1 MTTAATA
8 TAPAP
13 ARGPFEHRWPA
24 IAGVLAVLILWLL
37 LPSFFLGPLRWVA
50 AGVCALLVIPLIVL
64 NPHHLVRQ
72 TTWSR
77 WLSLILGVLLL
88 LVTQALLVQLVF
100 ELLTA
105 PDAEGI
111 SILLAALQLWV
122 TNAIAFGLLYWEL
135 DLGGPV
141 ARARGPR
148 DVARADFVFPQ
159 DTAPGFGTW
168 RPRYFDYLYISLTA
182 GMAFSP
188 ADAPPITRRA
198 KAFMGVEALA
208 GFIMSVLVIARAVS
222 AIT

>member
-1 MTTAATA
+1 MTTAAPSRA
-8 TAPAP
+8 
-13 ARGPFEHRWPA
+13 PFEHRWPA
-24 IAGVLAVLILWLL
+24 IVAVLAVLVLWLL
-37 LPSFFLGPLRWVA
+37 LPSFFLAPLRWIAVS
-50 AGVCALLVIPLIVL
+50 VCALLVIPLIVL

-72 TTWSR
+72 TRWSR
-77 WLSLILGVLLL
+77 WFSLILGILLL
-88 LVTQALLVQLVF
+88 LVTQALLIQLVH

-141 ARARGPR
+141 ARARGAR

-159 DTAPGFGTW
+159 DTAREFRDW

-182 GMAFSP
+182 GMAFSA
-188 ADAPPITRRA
+188 ADALPITRRA
-198 KAFMGVEALA
+198 KAFMAVEALS
-208 GFIMSVLVIARAVS
+208 GFIISVLVIARAVS

>member
-1 MTTAATA
+1 MTT
-8 TAPAP
+8 PAKTR
-13 ARGPFEHRWPA
+13 APFEHRWPA
-24 IAGVLAVLILWLL
+24 IAGVLAVLVLWLL
-37 LPSFFLGPLRWVA
+37 LPNFFLEPLRWIAV
-50 AGVCALLVIPLIVL
+50 GVCALLVVPLIVL

-77 WLSLILGVLLL
+77 WLSLILGVVL
-88 LVTQALLVQLVF
+88 LVVTQVLLVQLVY

-148 DVARADFVFPQ
+148 DVVRADFIFPQ
-159 DTAPGFGTW
+159 DSTPGFGAW
-168 RPRYFDYLYISLTA
+168 QPRYFDYLYISLTA

-188 ADAPPITRRA
+188 ADALPITRRA
-198 KAFMGVEALA
+198 KAFMAIEALA

>member
-1 MTTAATA
+1 MTTAA
-8 TAPAP
+8 P
-13 ARGPFEHRWPA
+13 ARATYEHRWPA
-24 IAGVLAVLILWLL
+24 IVGVLVVMVLWLL
-37 LPSFFLGPLRWVA
+37 LPSFFFAPLRGVA
-50 AGVCALLVIPLIVL
+50 VLVCALLVIPLVVL

-72 TTWSR
+72 TAWSR
-77 WLSLILGVLLL
+77 GMSVALAFVLLA
-88 LVTQALLVQLVF
+88 VTQVLLVQLVY

-105 PDAEGI
+105 PVSDGF

-148 DVARADFVFPQ
+148 DATRADFLFPQ
-159 DTAPGFGTW
+159 DATSGFEAW
-168 RPRYFDYLYISLTA
+168 RPRYFDYFYISLTA
-182 GMAFSP
+182 GIAFSP
-188 ADAPPITRRA
+188 ADALPITRRA

-222 AIT
+222 AIA